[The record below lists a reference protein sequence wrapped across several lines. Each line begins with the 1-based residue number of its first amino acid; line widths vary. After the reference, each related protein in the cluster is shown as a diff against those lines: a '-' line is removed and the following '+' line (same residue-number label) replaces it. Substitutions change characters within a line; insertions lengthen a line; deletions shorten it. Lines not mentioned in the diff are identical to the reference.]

1 MFNNDMLLERIRRL
15 MARLNAIS
23 LRYQALTILN
33 KEYNVIY
40 IMYKDVRIK
49 NKQIDNNIAFDC
61 MKQYSSCSIRY
72 NIDNLINKFTAILY
86 IAPEL
91 KQEAFDITED
101 EMQEAFEKSF
111 SIKSVIY
118 LDIINSLNI
127 LYKSTNDSNKT
138 EIDHTIADI
147 KSKLAKSPKFIQF
160 IIEYLH
166 FGNIKLNI
174 MLVVNND
181 DSIRIIS
188 SIYSLGEVNAKF
200 RVVRAVKTDNINKIQ
215 NKNLGFKQANDPF
228 MKYYDYVLAISENIE
243 ISNIRT
249 ESKFIAINKPKVK
262 AS

>member
-1 MFNNDMLLERIRRL
+1 M
-15 MARLNAIS
+15 
-23 LRYQALTILN
+23 
-33 KEYNVIY
+33 IY

-72 NIDNLINKFTAILY
+72 NIDNLINKFTSILY

-101 EMQEAFEKSF
+101 KLQEAFEKSF
-111 SIKSVIY
+111 NIKSVKY

-127 LYKSTNDSNKT
+127 LYKNTTDSNKT

-174 MLVVNND
+174 MLVINSD
-181 DSIRIIS
+181 DAIRIIS
-188 SIYSLGEVNAKF
+188 SIYSLDEVNAKF

-243 ISNIRT
+243 LSSIRT
-249 ESKFIAINKPKVK
+249 ESKFIAINKPKTKV
-262 AS
+262 S